1 MKHRLLILIAPLIA
15 AAALAPAPV
24 AAQNLNQMIQN
35 QINMQR
41 MGDQTAMAG
50 ARTYYNYALQLRRM
64 GYTGPIPTGV
74 TAESLNATNQQLQQQ
89 MQSNF
94 QRTQQNMRAT
104 WDATTSTSNAI
115 TRGCSYQYWNGTR
128 WICQ

>member
-74 TAESLNATNQQLQQQ
+74 TAESLNATNQQLQQ
-89 MQSNF
+89 
-94 QRTQQNMRAT
+94 R
-104 WDATTSTSNAI
+104 
-115 TRGCSYQYWNGTR
+115 
-128 WICQ
+128 

>member
-24 AAQNLNQMIQN
+24 AAQSLNQMVQN
-35 QINMQR
+35 QINMQ
-41 MGDQTAMAG
+41 QWSVQNSMAA

-74 TAESLNATNQQLQQQ
+74 TADTLNATNQQLQRQ

-94 QRTQQNMRAT
+94 QQTQQNMIRN
-104 WDATTSTSNAI
+104 WDAATSAGRAI
-115 TRGCSYQYWNGTR
+115 TGGCASQYWNGYR
-128 WICQ
+128 WMCQ

>member
-89 MQSNF
+89 RSPRRSNH
-94 QRTQQNMRAT
+94 RRRAT
-104 WDATTSTSNAI
+104 RQSVPVADRGRPAWSGSRSTAAFAPAVLE
-115 TRGCSYQYWNGTR
+115 T
-128 WICQ
+128 